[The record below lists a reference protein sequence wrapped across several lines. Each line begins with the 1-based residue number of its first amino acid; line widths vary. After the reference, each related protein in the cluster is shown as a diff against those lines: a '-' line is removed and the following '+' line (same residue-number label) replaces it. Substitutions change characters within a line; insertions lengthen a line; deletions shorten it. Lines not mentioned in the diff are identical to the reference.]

1 MSLPTTAP
9 AGPGSGPGPVPTEFD
24 TESIVTT
31 VEKRVVARLERWRRE
46 ELDDHVL
53 QLVERRLEEET
64 ERRSWRRG
72 TEVF

>member
-1 MSLPTTAP
+1 VDALPEPTLSDETI
-9 AGPGSGPGPVPTEFD
+9 AG
-24 TESIVTT
+24 IART
-31 VEKRVVARLERWRRE
+31 VEDRMVARLERWRRE

-53 QLVERRLEEET
+53 RLVERRLEEET